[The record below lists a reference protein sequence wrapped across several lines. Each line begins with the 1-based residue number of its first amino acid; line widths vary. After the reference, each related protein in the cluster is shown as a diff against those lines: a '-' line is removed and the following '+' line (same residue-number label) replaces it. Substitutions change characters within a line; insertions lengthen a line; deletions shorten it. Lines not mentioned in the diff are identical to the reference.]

1 MQAFTIS
8 GYKQP
13 LQLTT
18 VSEPTPGPD
27 EVLVNI
33 TASSVNM
40 IDEKIRLGELKAMLA
55 YPMPLTLGHD
65 LAGTVEAVGTNVTRF
80 SPGDRVFARVRDLHI
95 GTFAEKIAAHQDDLA
110 LSPGNISDAEAA
122 SLPLV
127 ALTAW
132 QALVTRGRV
141 QAGHKVLIHA
151 GAGGVGTIAIQLA
164 KHLGAYVATTASAK
178 NADFLRELGADEV
191 IDYRSQNFEEE
202 LSGYDFVL
210 DSLGTASVAASLTV
224 LRPGG
229 KVIGI
234 TGPMTPAIAQQAN
247 ANVLVRGVFAGMAF
261 STQRKAK
268 KLGVSYEALF
278 MTASGEELA
287 AIARLVEDGVI
298 RPVIAQEFSFD
309 QTPQALDAA
318 TGPSKPGK
326 IVIQGVAR

>member
-18 VSEPTPGPD
+18 VSEPTPGAD

-40 IDEKIRLGELKAMLA
+40 IDEKIRLGELKAMLN
-55 YPMPLTLGHD
+55 YPMPLALGHD
-65 LAGTVEAVGTNVTRF
+65 LAGTVEAVGTNVTKF

-110 LSPGNISDAEAA
+110 LAPSNISDTEAA

-164 KHLGAYVATTASAK
+164 KHLGAYVATTAT
-178 NADFLRELGADEV
+178 
-191 IDYRSQNFEEE
+191 
-202 LSGYDFVL
+202 
-210 DSLGTASVAASLTV
+210 SLPLTSRAWV
-224 LRPGG
+224 P
-229 KVIGI
+229 
-234 TGPMTPAIAQQAN
+234 PP
-247 ANVLVRGVFAGMAF
+247 VR
-261 STQRKAK
+261 
-268 KLGVSYEALF
+268 L
-278 MTASGEELA
+278 
-287 AIARLVEDGVI
+287 
-298 RPVIAQEFSFD
+298 P
-309 QTPQALDAA
+309 P
-318 TGPSKPGK
+318 PSKPPPRTPTGLLPAWAT
-326 IVIQGVAR
+326 ARSIFSLSLWAALSPRT